1 MGPVRS
7 DTNPDASELTAD
19 ETENIANAP
28 AARVA
33 LSSFSRKMDA
43 WWNISA
49 VVIRLGELS
58 DNDSSQK
65 PGEL

>member
-1 MGPVRS
+1 M
-7 DTNPDASELTAD
+7 AD
-19 ETENIANAP
+19 EAENIANAP

-49 VVIRLGELS
+49 VVTRLGELS
-58 DNDSSQK
+58 DNARSQK